1 VTTTCV
7 APECTV
13 IGNEAGPFTVNWTV
27 TVWDSSGDVL
37 EAVTVTEIVPLGV
50 VRRVGTESVT
60 DVDPVIE
67 FGETVQVTPVGHPAV
82 TARLTVV
89 LSVAEY

>member
-1 VTTTCV
+1 
-7 APECTV
+7 
-13 IGNEAGPFTVNWTV
+13 
-27 TVWDSSGDVL
+27 VWDSSGDVL

-67 FGETVQVTPVGHPAV
+67 FGETAQVTPVGHPAV
-82 TARLTVV
+82 IARLTVV
-89 LSVAEY
+89 LRVDEY